1 MKIIDTAQ
9 LHEVA
14 TPNDQQHDLCNRPFE
29 HLSAKSVGNQAS
41 GLINLDISKGR
52 RVAYCETLT
61 PPSPRHV
68 DIESWMQ
75 ERG

>member
-1 MKIIDTAQ
+1 MKIIDTAR

-14 TPNDQQHDLCNRPFE
+14 TRNDRQHDLCNWPFE

-52 RVAYCETLT
+52 RVAYRKTLT
-61 PPSPRHV
+61 PPPPRHV
-68 DIESWMQ
+68 GIES
-75 ERG
+75 